1 MSLSHITI
9 SSDSDAESVG
19 SSTLHVILS
28 DSEATVVSIP
38 AIVPEI
44 ISGTETSIVTAPTT
58 ILDPV
63 LESDPEEPSK
73 EDPLED
79 DSSSEDVAETAG
91 LEVQFAPAEVEL
103 KDLPPHLEYAFFEG
117 DDKLPVIIAKD
128 LSVEEK
134 AALIKGGHPSRY
146 SSPSLS
152 GSSSYAPSSPYSGP
166 SRRRSR
172 SSSPS
177 SGHHTQHRHH
187 HLVRG
192 VRSLTPP
199 LPSAAA
205 AVSTPPI
212 ERLPPRKRFRGT
224 SSAPQEVVHVETTT
238 EARLTHHGEL
248 IGEMYDHMLEV
259 LLVQIL

>member
-1 MSLSHITI
+1 TK
-9 SSDSDAESVG
+9 
-19 SSTLHVILS
+19 
-28 DSEATVVSIP
+28 
-38 AIVPEI
+38 
-44 ISGTETSIVTAPTT
+44 TSIVTAPTT

-79 DSSSEDVAETAG
+79 DSSSDDVIETAG
-91 LEVQFAPAEVEL
+91 LEVQVAPAPPAPYQIIHAPPALPRRPAVLRMCTPPALSSASEVAIAQWIMA
-103 KDLPPHLEYAFFEG
+103 PP
-117 DDKLPVIIAKD
+117 P
-128 LSVEEK
+128 LSV
-134 AALIKGGHPSRY
+134 GSSSRY
-146 SSPSLS
+146 SSSSPL
-152 GSSSYAPSSPYSGP
+152 GSSSSAPSSPYSEP